1 MWSTEA
7 KSADSVL
14 TCPFCGLACDDL
26 SVAAGEQGTKV
37 DARGCGRAAR
47 SFSEALGGT
56 SASAAIRGQPAPLDQ
71 VIDHSAALL
80 RGASAPLFAGLTTD
94 VNGMR
99 AMLELA
105 ERCGAVLDHLNGD
118 ALFRNLL
125 VLQEHGW
132 LTGTFAEVRNRADLI
147 LVAGTECFERFPR
160 LSERL
165 LYPPDALFSPPRER
179 QLVLIGPWADRQ
191 TPAELPKSQTTVLPL
206 DLKDLAGLMGILRGL
221 LAKRPLQ
228 LGGGFAGIATERL
241 ADLAERLRGARYS
254 VLVWSA
260 AELAFPHAELT
271 VRALVELVRDLNEE
285 TRAAALPLAG
295 SLGDVTANQ
304 VCTWQTG
311 YPLRSGFQQGGP
323 RYEPILYRH
332 QDLLSRGETDLL
344 LWISALS
351 PAAGPPSTQVP
362 TILLG
367 NPGTAPAEPV
377 EAFIPV
383 GIPGIDHPGH
393 WYRSDTVCT
402 LPLGR
407 VRDSTLLP
415 AAEVLHLLKKRL

>member
-1 MWSTEA
+1 MWSSEA
-7 KSADSVL
+7 KSANSVL
-14 TCPFCGLACDDL
+14 TCPFCGLGCDDL
-26 SVAAGEQGTKV
+26 SVELSEQRTKV
-37 DARGCGRAAR
+37 DARGCGLAAR

-56 SASAAIRGQPAPLDQ
+56 FPSAAIRGQPAPLEQ
-71 VIDHSAALL
+71 VLDHSAALL
-80 RGASAPLFAGLTTD
+80 RGASAPLFAGLATD

-99 AMLELA
+99 ATLELA
-105 ERCGAVLDHLNGD
+105 ERCSATLDHLNGD

-147 LVAGTECFERFPR
+147 LVVGTECFERFPR
-160 LSERL
+160 LPERL
-165 LYPPDALFSPPRER
+165 LYPSDALFSPPRER
-179 QLVLIGPWADRQ
+179 HFVLIGPWADQQ
-191 TPAELPKSQTTVLPL
+191 TPVELPKSQTTVLPV

-228 LGGGFAGIATERL
+228 AGGFAGIATERL
-241 ADLAERLRGARYS
+241 ADLAERLGRARYS

-260 AELAFPHAELT
+260 AELDFPHAELT

-304 VCTWQTG
+304 VCIWQTG
-311 YPLRSGFQQGGP
+311 YPLRTGFQQGGP
-323 RYEPILYRH
+323 RYQPALYRH
-332 QDLLSRGETDLL
+332 QDLLSREETDLL

-351 PAAGPPSTQVP
+351 PAAGPPRTRVP

-367 NPGTAPAEPV
+367 HPGTAPAGPV
-377 EAFIPV
+377 EVFIPV
-383 GIPGIDHPGH
+383 GLPGIDHPGH
-393 WYRSDTVCT
+393 WYRSDAVCP
-402 LPLGR
+402 LPLGK

-415 AAEVLHLLKKRL
+415 VAEVLHLLEKRL